1 MNQQYDVS
9 VILCTYNREQ
19 WIGQAIQSLLDLRTD
34 DGISYEIIVVDN
46 ASTDATPEVIAEFTS
61 NAARPVRYV
70 RETRQGPSAA
80 RNRGIAEATG
90 EWLAFLDDDERADPD
105 WLLELLAMTA
115 KQGVRVSGGAVRLI
129 SSDVDAQPVSPLLER
144 VLAPGGR
151 RKTECRFTPRHA
163 LNSGNQMLHRSVFD
177 EIGVYEESWTEGG
190 EDTEL
195 FTRLYTAGIEAWYTP
210 KAVVLHL
217 VPRYRMSAGYIQWLS
232 LRQGWGMAR
241 KDIEQHGALRSAMLA
256 ALRCGRSAVL
266 LPLFMLARLRRDRD
280 QVLYRRSRIWRTQ
293 GYVRGVL
300 RAVAPS
306 LFAQERFL
314 SRLEFRGERQQF
326 ASG

>member
-1 MNQQYDVS
+1 MNYEYDVS

-19 WIGQAIQSLLDLRTD
+19 WIGDAIQSLLDQRT
-34 DGISYEIIVVDN
+34 GEGVNYEIIVVDN
-46 ASTDATPEVIAEFTS
+46 ASTDNTPAVIAEISKT
-61 NAARPVRYV
+61 AEHPVRYV

-80 RNRGIAEATG
+80 RNRGIAEANG

-115 KQGVRVSGGAVRLI
+115 KKGVRVSGGAVRLI
-129 SSDVDAQPVSPLLER
+129 SSEQDARPLSPMLER

-151 RKTECRFTPRHA
+151 RKHECLFTPKHA

-195 FTRLYTAGIEAWYTP
+195 FMRLHGAGIESWYNP
-210 KAVVLHL
+210 KAIVLHL
-217 VPRYRMSAGYIQWLS
+217 VPPYRTSSGYIQWLS
-232 LRQGWGMAR
+232 LRQGWSLAR
-241 KDIEQHGALRSAMLA
+241 KDVVEQGARRSLAVAALRCCRSAML
-256 ALRCGRSAVL
+256 
-266 LPLFMLARLRRDRD
+266 LPLLMVARLRRDRD
-280 QVLYRRSRIWRTQ
+280 HVIFRRSQMWRTQ
-293 GYVRGVL
+293 GYVRATL
-300 RAVAPS
+300 RAVAPK
-306 LFAQERFL
+306 LFAQEQFL

-326 ASG
+326 A